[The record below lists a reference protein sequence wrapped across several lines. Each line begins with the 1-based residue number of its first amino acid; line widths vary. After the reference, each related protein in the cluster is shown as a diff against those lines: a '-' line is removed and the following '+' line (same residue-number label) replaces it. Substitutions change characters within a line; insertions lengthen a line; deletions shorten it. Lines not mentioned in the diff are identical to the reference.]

1 METAAC
7 SQTALVKLDSCVV
20 VCRVSD
26 LCILV
31 EVDGCTGLLDSLSQR
46 RDPGWFELQNLSDRR
61 WASVPV
67 SIPCGVT
74 PTDHSWCDSE
84 RRRADPMTTSVLLQ
98 TSKGSDRAEQ
108 RHTRAGSDRQ
118 SRGSKLKREE
128 SGEE

>member
-7 SQTALVKLDSCVV
+7 SQTALVKLDSCVM

-31 EVDGCTGLLDSLSQR
+31 EVDGCTGLLDSLLQR

-61 WASVPV
+61 WANVPV

-74 PTDHSWCDSE
+74 PTDVIQRGGGQTDDNQCPS
-84 RRRADPMTTSVLLQ
+84 ADKQ
-98 TSKGSDRAEQ
+98 GQ
-108 RHTRAGSDRQ
+108 
-118 SRGSKLKREE
+118 
-128 SGEE
+128 